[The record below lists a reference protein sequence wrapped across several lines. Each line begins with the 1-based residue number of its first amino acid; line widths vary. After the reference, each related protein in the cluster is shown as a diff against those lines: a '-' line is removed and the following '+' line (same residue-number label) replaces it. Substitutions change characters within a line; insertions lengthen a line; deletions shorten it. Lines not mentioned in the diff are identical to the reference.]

1 MRIITLI
8 SLCDCIANASVLNG
22 VPSDPDWCVLQAF
35 AQQCFFAGS
44 WLWTAI
50 LTYLL
55 YSMVLYGKISLLEWQ
70 MHLIVWTLCIT
81 ASVVPLATSHSYD
94 ITQNPD
100 DDWCWIQ
107 LSTRANT
114 HSAFI
119 WPVFISNCFVFGTF
133 LLMLF
138 WGTCILYK
146 AKIQQ
151 LPMKNSV
158 KTALRFLFRYPLIL
172 VVTWF
177 PGSILLTVKPH
188 TPQGASSLIAIYCLA
203 TWQGG
208 LTAIAFFSSSR
219 ESRKCWYQ
227 LFVRFF
233 RCLSCCYK
241 NVSDLESDLLAS
253 IRSSYQS
260 EEGGEQD
267 FESDD
272 TYYGRKETK
281 DDEEE
286 DRSSRFDQSSVDSL
300 KFSMEDFKMST
311 ISVKF

>member
-1 MRIITLI
+1 MKIITLI

-35 AQQCFFAGS
+35 AQQCFYAAS

-100 DDWCWIQ
+100 DDWCWVQ
-107 LSTRANT
+107 LGTRANT
-114 HSAFI
+114 HSSFI
-119 WPVFISNCFVFGTF
+119 WSVIISSCFIFGTF
-133 LLMLF
+133 LLMSF
-138 WGTCILYK
+138 WGSCILYK

-151 LPMKNSV
+151 LPMKKSV

-177 PGSILLTVKPH
+177 PSCILLSVKPH
-188 TPQGASSLIAIYCLA
+188 TPQGSSILIALYCLSV
-203 TWQGG
+203 WQGG
-208 LTAIAFFSSSR
+208 FTAIAFFISSR
-219 ESRKCWYQ
+219 ESRKCWFQ
-227 LFVRFF
+227 LFVRCF
-233 RCLSCCYK
+233 RCLSCCY
-241 NVSDLESDLLAS
+241 NDSDLESDLLAS

-260 EEGGEQD
+260 EEEGEQD

-281 DDEEE
+281 DEEEE
-286 DRSSRFDQSSVDSL
+286 DRSSRFDQNSVDSL